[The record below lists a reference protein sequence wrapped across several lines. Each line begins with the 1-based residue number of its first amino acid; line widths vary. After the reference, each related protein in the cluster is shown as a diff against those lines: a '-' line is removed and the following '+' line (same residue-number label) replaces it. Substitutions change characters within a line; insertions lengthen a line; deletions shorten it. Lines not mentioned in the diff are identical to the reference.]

1 MKKTM
6 MEKQTMI
13 RNIFIMSIFIIM
25 CLGLVQTVTAQE
37 NPQEYVVLQAR
48 PLLPALPIIDRP
60 IFPILNWPLFTRQV
74 VAVKVEPA
82 MAVEETFVVKPLI
95 IRRYRLVPTYQLVK

>member
-1 MKKTM
+1 
-6 MEKQTMI
+6 MI
-13 RNIFIMSIFIIM
+13 KYLLAISILLVVGF
-25 CLGLVQTVTAQE
+25 GLVQTVTAQE
-37 NPQEYVVLQAR
+37 VVTQEYVVLQAR